1 MQCVPSAER
10 ARAPSLARPR
20 SAPIA
25 TARRTCV
32 CATGTA
38 RKYGFRRMEDSML
51 KFNSKAI
58 SEHSEVPLADEGR
71 FEQLVEH
78 WSARQSAS
86 TANGTEASACYVAS
100 IGPERDPQ
108 ARAAQLAEIVSL
120 VQNQGGQVV
129 GQEIYHLSEPNPRT
143 LLGKGGAQALA
154 DRARAAGATML
165 VLDAELSPSQMR
177 NLEDAAGIAI
187 CDREAIILNVFLRHA
202 RTRRAKIQVEI
213 AQLEY
218 LRPRIRG
225 VGLDMD
231 QQTGGSKNA
240 RGPGETAS
248 ELRKALIKLET
259 SAQTQRQQRAECQ
272 RLVLVGYTNAG
283 KTSLMNA
290 LTSAE
295 LSARDMPF
303 ETLDTTSR
311 CLTRHGGEVVV
322 SDTVG
327 FIRRLPERLL
337 ASFES
342 TLSEIGEASL
352 LVIVVDASDSEREL
366 QLETTLRVLER
377 MGAQEVPRFYVFT
390 KLDRLDAF
398 PNSDE
403 LARWSGGQPWAVLS
417 TRDTDAVAK
426 LETALIQ
433 AVRREEDELTAFV
446 PYAAAPL
453 LGLIYG
459 KCRVMASDASD
470 AGLTLRIRGPLSV
483 MARVKHDLG
492 KVR

>member
-1 MQCVPSAER
+1 
-10 ARAPSLARPR
+10 
-20 SAPIA
+20 
-25 TARRTCV
+25 
-32 CATGTA
+32 
-38 RKYGFRRMEDSML
+38 ML
-51 KFNSKAI
+51 KFNSRPI
-58 SEHSEVPLADEGR
+58 SEHSEVPLADQGQ
-71 FEQLVEH
+71 FERLVEH
-78 WSARQSAS
+78 WSARQAAS
-86 TANGTEASACYVAS
+86 TTSGSEASACYVVS
-100 IGPERDPQ
+100 VGPERDPQ
-108 ARAAQLAEIVSL
+108 VRAAQLTEIVSL
-120 VQNQGGQVV
+120 VQHQGGHVV
-129 GQEIYHLSEPNPRT
+129 GQEIHHLAEPNPRT
-143 LLGKGGAQALA
+143 LLGSGTAQAMA

-165 VLDAELSPSQMR
+165 VLDAELSASQTR

-213 AQLEY
+213 AELEY

-231 QQTGGSKNA
+231 QQTGGSKHA

-248 ELRKALIKLET
+248 ELLARKLDRRLAELRKALIRLET
-259 SAQTQRQQRAECQ
+259 SAKAQRQQRGECQ
-272 RLVLVGYTNAG
+272 RLVIVGYTNAG

-352 LVIVVDASDSEREL
+352 LVIVVDASDYEREL
-366 QLETTLRVLER
+366 QLASTLQLLER
-377 MGAQEVPRFYVFT
+377 MGAGEIPRFYVFN
-390 KLDRLDAF
+390 KLDRLASF
-398 PNSDE
+398 PSSDE
-403 LARWSGGQPWAVLS
+403 LVRWSGGEPWAVLS
-417 TRDTDAVAK
+417 TRDPEAVAK
-426 LETALIQ
+426 LEAALLL
-433 AVRREEDELTAFV
+433 AVRREEHELTAFV
-446 PYAAAPL
+446 PYGATQL

-459 KCRVMASDASD
+459 KCRVMASDATD
-470 AGLTLRIRGPLSV
+470 EGLTLHIRGPRSVLS
-483 MARVKHDLG
+483 RIEHDLR
-492 KVR
+492 KAQ